1 MRNIQ
6 QSSIYLYIYV
16 DILTYLLRLINILCV
31 LVLFIYVKYTQMLNI
46 KKKKKK

>member
-46 KKKKKK
+46 KKKKK